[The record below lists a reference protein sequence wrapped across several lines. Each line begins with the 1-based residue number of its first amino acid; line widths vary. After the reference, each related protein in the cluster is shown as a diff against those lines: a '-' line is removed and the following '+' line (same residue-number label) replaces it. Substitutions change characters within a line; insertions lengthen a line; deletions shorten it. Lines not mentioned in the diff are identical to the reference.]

1 MIKRALPTLAV
12 LFWIATGALGMALL
26 RPAQAAP
33 VPARSSYLPAVA
45 GGTVNAATA
54 QIYTCQCGSATA
66 WVDGDGT
73 VMVTFLSHDQGGKTI
88 VGVDTGTTFTI
99 LPDALAF
106 FPGEPIPG
114 PAFDAPGLKDAPG
127 MAVKAFGKRVLYMPI
142 RTEEAGPYNLWR
154 VVW

>member
-1 MIKRALPTLAV
+1 MKRSISLLTALL
-12 LFWIATGALGMALL
+12 LIALGWNAALFVA
-26 RPAQAAP
+26 AQAAP
-33 VPARSSYLPAVA
+33 PAKTTYLPAVA
-45 GGTVNAATA
+45 GGSINAQTA
-54 QIYTCQCGSATA
+54 QIYDCQCGSATA

-88 VGVDTGTTFTI
+88 VAIDNGTTFTP

-106 FPGEPIPG
+106 FPGEIYTPVPA

-142 RTEEAGPYNLWR
+142 RTEIEGRYNLWR